1 MEDLNKAF
9 NRQFLIPKGHFQG
22 AELKSMEGKLWTN
35 PEMPKL
41 IKSFIRQ
48 REKELLNELLQKI
61 KENEY
66 KLGLKSS
73 IYLFEKSLLKELSNE

>member
-48 REKELLNELLQKI
+48 REKELLEEIENLEMELRTQA
-61 KENEY
+61 
-66 KLGLKSS
+66 
-73 IYLFEKSLLKELSNE
+73 ELSNE